1 MNGIYNNQ
9 DESLKLPVINNNIQK
24 KYNFPIVQKS
34 EPNTSIYNV
43 IKNLLEEHHILN
55 KNLNVK
61 KKKIEWEE
69 FKNFSAYQIFTL
81 LSLNRNIIKILESKI
96 YPRRFESLAEESAVQ
111 LINE

>member
-9 DESLKLPVINNNIQK
+9 DEFLKLPVINSNIQK
-24 KYNFPIVQKS
+24 KYNYPVSQKS

-43 IKNLLEEHHILN
+43 IKNLLEEHHLMN

-61 KKKIEWEE
+61 KKKIEWED

-81 LSLNRNIIKILESKI
+81 LSLNRNILKILESKI
-96 YPRRFESLAEESAVQ
+96 FPRRLETLIDDNSIH